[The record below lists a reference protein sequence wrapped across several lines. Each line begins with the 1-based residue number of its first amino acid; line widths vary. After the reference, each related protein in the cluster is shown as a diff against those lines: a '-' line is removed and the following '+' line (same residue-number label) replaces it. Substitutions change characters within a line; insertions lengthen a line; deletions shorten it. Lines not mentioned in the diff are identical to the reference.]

1 MGHEKG
7 DMMKK
12 STAVKAITPTILFFV
27 IFGLMAKYG
36 VYAAAVVAIFVT
48 ARIIRSKCGG

>member
-1 MGHEKG
+1 
-7 DMMKK
+7 MMRK

-36 VYAAAVVAIFVT
+36 VYAAAVVALT
-48 ARIIRSKCGG
+48 AVLFLIISPFS

>member
-7 DMMKK
+7 DMMRK